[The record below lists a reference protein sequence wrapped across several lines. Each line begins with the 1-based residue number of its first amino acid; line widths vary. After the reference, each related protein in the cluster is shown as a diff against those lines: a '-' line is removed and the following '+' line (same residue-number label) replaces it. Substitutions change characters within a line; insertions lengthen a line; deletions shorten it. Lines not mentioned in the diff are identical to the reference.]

1 MSTERQAP
9 LELNSVNHMA
19 KFQETSK
26 NYHTNNIVLLITSW
40 IHNNWSLSM
49 KKGYVCCKMSKN
61 KSSSPTPNITDDK
74 TYFKISVVQVHI
86 EEQQPDI
93 FVLRPKYKR

>member
-1 MSTERQAP
+1 
-9 LELNSVNHMA
+9 
-19 KFQETSK
+19 
-26 NYHTNNIVLLITSW
+26 
-40 IHNNWSLSM
+40 M

-61 KSSSPTPNITDDK
+61 KSSSLTPNISDDK

-93 FVLRPKYKR
+93 FVLRPKNKR